1 MRPPAEKTVG
11 RSIIENDNGQHVFCV
26 LAAFFLIVAFFDVII
41 ALTKKSRVVSLY
53 EAIHSA
59 ESVREGGRFM
69 TLSDKL
75 YKILIKG
82 DSWKTIL
89 GGFWVT
95 IQISLFALLL
105 GTVVGALL
113 CLLRTRK
120 NPIAKGFAS
129 VYIAIMR
136 GTPVLMLLLLLYYGI
151 FARAGLTPITVAV
164 LTFAL
169 NVSAHVAELLRSALE
184 AADKG
189 QAEAARTLGF
199 SAWSTF
205 RLVTLP
211 QVLRIAKPVYQS
223 TIVNLIQ
230 WTSVVGYVTITDLT
244 RVINNT
250 ASRTMQPLL
259 TIIIGM
265 LIYLALSYIIFG
277 LFALSDKIKAKRR
290 GAAV

>member
-1 MRPPAEKTVG
+1 M
-11 RSIIENDNGQHVFCV
+11 INQ
-26 LAAFFLIVAFFDVII
+26 
-41 ALTKKSRVVSLY
+41 
-53 EAIHSA
+53 
-59 ESVREGGRFM
+59 M
-69 TLSDKL
+69 TLSEKL
-75 YKILIKG
+75 YTILIRG

-89 GGFWVT
+89 GGLWVT
-95 IQISLFALLL
+95 VQISLYALLI
-105 GTVVGALL
+105 GTALGALI

-120 NPIAKGFAS
+120 KRLARGIGS
-129 VYIAIMR
+129 IYIAVLR
-136 GTPVLMLLLLLYYGI
+136 GTPVLMLLLLLYYGV
-151 FARAGLTPITVAV
+151 FARTGLEPVMVAV

-184 AADKG
+184 SADRG

-199 SAWSTF
+199 SAWDTF

-211 QVLRIAKPVYQS
+211 QVLRIARPVYQS

-265 LIYLALSYIIFG
+265 LIYLALSYIVFG
-277 LFALSDKIKAKRR
+277 LFALSDRLRKRKR
-290 GAAV
+290 GKTA

>member
-1 MRPPAEKTVG
+1 M
-11 RSIIENDNGQHVFCV
+11 SF
-26 LAAFFLIVAFFDVII
+26 
-41 ALTKKSRVVSLY
+41 
-53 EAIHSA
+53 
-59 ESVREGGRFM
+59 
-69 TLSDKL
+69 SDKL
-75 YKILIKG
+75 YKILIQG
-82 DSWKTIL
+82 GSWKTIL
-89 GGFWVT
+89 GGLWVT
-95 IQISLFALLL
+95 VQISALALLV
-105 GTVVGALL
+105 GTALGALI

-120 NPIAKGFAS
+120 NPIAREIAS
-129 VYIAIMR
+129 VYIAILR
-136 GTPVLMLLLLLYYGI
+136 GTPVLMLLLLLYYGV
-151 FARAGLTPITVAV
+151 FARAGLNPVLVAMI
-164 LTFAL
+164 TFAL

-265 LIYLALSYIIFG
+265 LIYLAMSYIVFG
-277 LFALSDKIKAKRR
+277 IFALTDKIKAKKRR
-290 GAAV
+290 AVA